1 MAVEFRLTLAGD
13 LPLDHVADL
22 VAAEPA
28 EKPRPSG
35 TNPQLLSARLYDTRG
50 YALTVS
56 SGSQGYFDAEADDG
70 TRWEWEPGTYVDID
84 FTMRADDLVD
94 KGIPNMMKAVA
105 RVLAAR
111 KEDAALVQNGNW
123 LLLTRTTGELHR
135 QRPTWWSHY
144 GIDDR
149 LITP

>member
-1 MAVEFRLTLAGD
+1 MAVEFRLTLAGN

-50 YALTVS
+50 YALTIS

-70 TRWEWEPGTYVDID
+70 ARWEWEPETYVDID
-84 FTMRADDLVD
+84 FSMRADDLVD
-94 KGIPNMMKAVA
+94 QGIPNMMKAVA

-111 KEDAALVQNGNW
+111 KEDAALVQSGNW
-123 LLLTRTTGELHR
+123 LLLTRVGGTLRRH
-135 QRPTWWSHY
+135 RPTWWDHY
-144 GIDDR
+144 DIDDR

>member
-13 LPLDHVADL
+13 VPLDHVADL
-22 VAAEPA
+22 VAVEPA

-35 TNPQLLSARLYDTRG
+35 TNPRLLSARLYDTRG
-50 YALTVS
+50 YALTIS

-70 TRWEWEPGTYVDID
+70 ARWEWEPETYVDID
-84 FTMRADDLVD
+84 FSMRADDLVD
-94 KGIPNMMKAVA
+94 KGIPNMMQTVA

-111 KEDAALVQNGNW
+111 QEDAALVQNGNW
-123 LLLTRTTGELHR
+123 LLLTRVGGELRRHR
-135 QRPTWWSHY
+135 HTWWSHY
-144 GIDDR
+144 GIDD

>member
-13 LPLDHVADL
+13 LPPEHVVDL

-28 EKPRPSG
+28 ERPRPSA
-35 TNPQLLSARLYDTRG
+35 TNLRLFSARHYETRG

-70 TRWEWEPGTYVDID
+70 ARWEWEPETYVDID
-84 FTMRADDLVD
+84 FSMRADDVVD

-111 KEDAALVQNGNW
+111 QEDAALVQNGNW
-123 LLLTRTTGELHR
+123 LLLTRTAGELRRH
-135 QRPTWWSHY
+135 RPTWWSHY
-144 GIDDR
+144 GIDD

>member
-28 EKPRPSG
+28 EKLRPSG

-56 SGSQGYFDAEADDG
+56 SGRQGYFDAEADDG
-70 TRWEWEPGTYVDID
+70 ARWEWEPQTYVDID
-84 FTMRADDLVD
+84 FSMRADDLVD

-105 RVLAAR
+105 RVLTAR
-111 KEDAALVQNGNW
+111 QEDAALVQNGNW
-123 LLLTRTTGELHR
+123 LLLTRTTGELRRH
-135 QRPTWWSHY
+135 RPTWWSHY
-144 GIDDR
+144 SRDD
-149 LITP
+149 LIP